1 MMPNSSGLRAGT
13 IVAVALF
20 AVLAVLPV
28 AAESFGQGYLV
39 PIVARMIIFAIATSA
54 LNLALGFG
62 GMLSFGHALFFGLGA
77 YCVGLPSHFGIDNG
91 LLHLLICI
99 AVTALAGFLTGAL
112 SLRTSG
118 FAFIMITL
126 AFAQMGYFLF
136 VSLKQFGG
144 DDGLVIQNT
153 SRFAGL
159 DLGKPMVAYFAAL
172 LVLVLVTWWISKLRV
187 APFGMA
193 LRASQQNG
201 RRVNALGMKASSY
214 QLAAY
219 VISAAITGVA
229 GFLSANLNAFAT
241 PRIFSWHISGEMVL
255 MLVLGGMGTVFGP
268 VFGAIAYLGL
278 EEILRALMQHWMMV
292 FAPIIVL
299 VAYVSKGGFVALLDR
314 LDQPRREKSVA
325 AKPLASSHAGES
337 L

>member
-1 MMPNSSGLRAGT
+1 MPKISDLRVST
-13 IVAVALF
+13 IVALALF
-20 AVLAVLPV
+20 TALAVLPLFAV
-28 AAESFGQGYLV
+28 SFDQGYLI
-39 PIVARMIIFAIATSA
+39 PLVARMIIFAIATSA

-77 YCVGLPSHFGIDNG
+77 YSVGLPAHFGIENG
-91 LLHLLICI
+91 LLQLAICI
-99 AVTALAGFLTGAL
+99 GVTATAGFLTGAL

-153 SRFAGL
+153 SRFGSL
-159 DLGKPMVAYFAAL
+159 DLGKPITAYFTAL
-172 LVLVLVTWWISKLRV
+172 LVLIMMTWWISKLRV

-193 LRASQQNG
+193 LRASQQNS
-201 RRVNALGMKASSY
+201 RRVNALGLKASSY

-268 VFGAIAYLGL
+268 VLGAIAYLGL
-278 EEILRALMQHWMMV
+278 EEILRAYMQHWMMV

-299 VAYVSKGGFVALLDR
+299 VAFISKGGFVALLER
-314 LDQPRREKSVA
+314 LDQPRKKRDIA
-325 AKPLASSHAGES
+325 ATPLKPGSAGE
-337 L
+337 LP